1 MVKSS
6 KPGKQRK
13 EQYNA
18 PLHVKRK
25 RVRARLQLDKPDA
38 RLAGVRTVTIRVGD
52 TVRVIRGDLAHG
64 GKRVG
69 GKRKVDATTGKVLN
83 INSDAGRI
91 FVEGATATTS
101 DNKEEALSVHASN
114 VVVVKLDETDKL
126 RMQSLTADRS

>member
-52 TVRVIRGDLAHG
+52 TIRVIRGDLAHG

-69 GKRKVDATTGKVLN
+69 GKRKADPATGKVLN

-101 DNKEEALSVHASN
+101 DNKEEAISVHASN

>member
-13 EQYNA
+13 AQYNA
-18 PLHVKRK
+18 PIHVKRK

-69 GKRKVDATTGKVLN
+69 GKRKGDPTTGKVLN
-83 INSDAGRI
+83 INSDGGRI

>member
-13 EQYNA
+13 SQANA

-25 RVRARLQLDKPDA
+25 RIRARLLLDKPDA
-38 RLAGVRTVTIRVGD
+38 RLAGIRSVTIRVGD
-52 TVRVIRGDLAHG
+52 TVRIVRGDHAHG

-69 GKRKVDATTGKVLN
+69 GKRKADPVNGKV
-83 INSDAGRI
+83 INVDSNSGRI
-91 FVEGATATTS
+91 FIEGVTITKS
-101 DNKEEALSVHASN
+101 DNREEALPVHSSN

-126 RMQSLTADRS
+126 RMQQLTADRS

>member
-18 PLHVKRK
+18 PLHIKRK
-25 RVRARLQLDKPDA
+25 RVRARLQLDKPDP

-52 TVRVIRGDLAHG
+52 TVRVLRGDFAHG

-69 GKRKVDATTGKVLN
+69 GKRKADPLSGNVIR
-83 INSDAGRI
+83 INSNKSRI
-91 FVEGATATTS
+91 FIEGATSTKS
-101 DNKEEALSVHASN
+101 DNKEEALSVHSSN

-126 RMQSLTADRS
+126 RMQKMTGNRS